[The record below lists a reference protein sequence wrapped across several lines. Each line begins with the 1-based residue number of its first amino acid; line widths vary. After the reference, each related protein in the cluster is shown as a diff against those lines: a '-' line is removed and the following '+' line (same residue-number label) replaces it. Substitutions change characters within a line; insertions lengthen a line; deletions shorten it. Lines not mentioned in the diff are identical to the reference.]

1 LHYNFAADSFYVM
14 NLFFDTIPA
23 CDRQTVG
30 QTDGIAIPVAI
41 TALAMQAL
49 WRTVKI
55 NRFTALH
62 KRAFL

>member
-1 LHYNFAADSFYVM
+1 MHYNFAADSFYVM
-14 NLFFDTIPA
+14 NLCFDTIPA

-30 QTDGIAIPVAI
+30 QTDGIAILVAI
-41 TALAMQAL
+41 TALAMQAM
-49 WRTVKI
+49 RRAVKI